1 MVLSVITVYVVCWSP
16 YWIFQMTMLF
26 VASQPSWA
34 RILYQ
39 FITVM
44 SYTNSALNPVLYA
57 FLSDNFRK
65 TFAKACKC
73 AGAAEV
79 NRTLL
84 PEQAMST
91 KRKEQAEQ
99 QPVAKNCPADNGT
112 GSNQTGSSQT
122 GTGSSQIRTESSQT
136 GTMTNS
142 EPLLIQKSADNP
154 WKLSRLSMSV
164 VLVCVYRLL

>member
-1 MVLSVITVYVVCWSP
+1 
-16 YWIFQMTMLF
+16 MTMLF

-91 KRKEQAEQ
+91 KCKEQVEQ
-99 QPVAKNCPADNGT
+99 QNVVVPVAKNCLADNGT
-112 GSNQTGSSQT
+112 GSNQTGTGSSQT
-122 GTGSSQIRTESSQT
+122 GTGSSQTGTGSSQT
-136 GTMTNS
+136 GTVKNS
-142 EPLLIQKSADNP
+142 ESLLIHKSADNP
-154 WKLSRLSMSV
+154 
-164 VLVCVYRLL
+164 